1 MGGAFELVLVLLSF
15 VYALALTHVLS
26 RIGALVLAF
35 KQVRFSALLA
45 LAMVNA
51 ILQVFLGWLVL
62 WDFRGVRQ
70 WDLLSIAGQF
80 ALAIMTYFLC
90 IFAAPER
97 DGAVDMEA
105 LYPLRRR
112 PFYFSVLI
120 LYVLSL
126 GVNATLL
133 KTPDPTLFLRMNE
146 ISVVSLIPIILPLCT
161 PARWAQWVGGIGM
174 LAFAITFTVEF
185 VGTLA

>member
-35 KQVRFSALLA
+35 NRVRFSGLLS
-45 LAMVNA
+45 LAMLNA
-51 ILQVFLGWLVL
+51 IIQVFLGWLVL

-70 WDLLSIAGQF
+70 WDLLSIVGQF
-80 ALAIMTYFLC
+80 VLAIMTYFLC

-97 DGAVDMEA
+97 DGDVDMQA
-105 LYPLRRR
+105 LYALRRR
-112 PFYFSVLI
+112 PFYFAVLI
-120 LYVLSL
+120 LYVFSL
-126 GVNATLL
+126 GANATLL
-133 KTPDPTLFLRMNE
+133 KSPDPTLFLRMNE
-146 ISVVSLIPIILPLCT
+146 ISLVSLMPIIIALCT

-174 LAFAITFTVEF
+174 LAFAIFFTVEF
-185 VGTLA
+185 AGTLS